1 MTDYTVKEVKVPRHR
16 NRVWRMVQ
24 FAVVTLVM
32 MAALM
37 NVFIWQFVISEKDVA
52 ALIIVGFLY
61 FVSFLECF
69 NYYHYD
75 CPFCGME
82 LKTSDFDLTLSKR
95 CPNCGHGYFL
105 NYVDHR

>member
-1 MTDYTVKEVKVPRHR
+1 MREVIVLRRR

-32 MAALM
+32 MMALM
-37 NVFIWQFVISEKDVA
+37 NVFVWQYVVSEKDVA
-52 ALIIVGFLY
+52 ALIIIGFLY

-75 CPFCGME
+75 CPVCGME
-82 LKTSDFDLTLSKR
+82 LKTSDFEVVFTKR
-95 CPNCGHGYFL
+95 CPNCGHGHMVSYA
-105 NYVDHR
+105 DHK